1 MTLTTS
7 SDSSPTGLVA
17 WVRQFGVFIGVGL
30 VCAVVDVGVMYGL
43 MRAEVSTLFSAS
55 GGFALGLCL
64 NFLLHSRMTFKAS
77 ASWQRLVRF
86 LWVVALNYGMTLACV
101 LAADF
106 WLANPLLG
114 KLISLPVVALN
125 GFFLSRIWVFK

>member
-1 MTLTTS
+1 MTLVTS
-7 SDSSPTGLVA
+7 NDSSSTGLVA

-30 VCAVVDVGVMYGL
+30 VCAAVDVGLMYWL
-43 MRAEVSTLFSAS
+43 MSAEVSPLVSAS
-55 GGFALGLCL
+55 GGFAIGLWL

-86 LWVVALNYGMTLACV
+86 LWVVALNYAMTLACV
-101 LAADF
+101 LAAEF
-106 WLANPLLG
+106 WLASPLLG
-114 KLISLPVVALN
+114 KLISLPLVALN